1 MMRVRRM
8 SERPMTKVG
17 QLLDR
22 LKRMFLLTV
31 DQLMI
36 KAREMSN
43 KPVVKPTL
51 MDKKHTIKAR
61 ELIKLLRDLL
71 NSGVSKL
78 KGKLKTGA
86 SKPMTKARKMSD
98 KPNNGVSRLRREQK
112 TGALQLT
119 TKAEKT

>member
-17 QLLDR
+17 QLLNR

-36 KAREMSN
+36 KARETLN
-43 KPVVKPTL
+43 KLVVKPML

-61 ELIKLLRDLL
+61 ELIKPLRDLL

-78 KGKLKTGA
+78 KRKLKTGD
-86 SKPMTKARKMSD
+86 SKPMTKAK
-98 KPNNGVSRLRREQK
+98 K
-112 TGALQLT
+112 T
-119 TKAEKT
+119 

>member
-17 QLLDR
+17 QLLNR

-36 KAREMSN
+36 KARETLN
-43 KPVVKPTL
+43 KLVVKPML
-51 MDKKHTIKAR
+51 MDKKHTTKAR

-78 KGKLKTGA
+78 KRKLKTGD
-86 SKPMTKARKMSD
+86 SKPMTKAK
-98 KPNNGVSRLRREQK
+98 K
-112 TGALQLT
+112 T
-119 TKAEKT
+119 

>member
-1 MMRVRRM
+1 MLMTRVRRM
-8 SERPMTKVG
+8 SERPMTKAG
-17 QLLDR
+17 QLLNR

-36 KAREMSN
+36 KARETLN
-43 KPVVKPTL
+43 KPVVKPML

-71 NSGVSKL
+71 NSGVIRL

-86 SKPMTKARKMSD
+86 SKPMTKAEKMSD
-98 KPNNGVSRLRREQK
+98 KPSNGVRRQRRE
-112 TGALQLT
+112 
-119 TKAEKT
+119 